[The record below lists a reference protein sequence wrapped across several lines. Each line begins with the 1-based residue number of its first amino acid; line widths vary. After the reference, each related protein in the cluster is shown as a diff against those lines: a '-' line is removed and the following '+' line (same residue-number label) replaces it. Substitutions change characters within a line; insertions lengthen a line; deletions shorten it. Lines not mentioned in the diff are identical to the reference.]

1 MCNEI
6 KIEAPLNLRYIY
18 DLEPVKTRILRKC
31 REEWKDAAE
40 EMPKLS
46 TYCQI
51 KDFTEPAVMVR
62 SNIHR
67 NGRSVLSRLP
77 LKVKTGRYNKKNKV
91 DRNIRFCQVCGKDE
105 VEDEIHLIFIC
116 SELKPT
122 CKEHLKPLLKSSRET
137 TSMSNT
143 EKLQWL
149 LHKDK
154 IKEFSAILSI
164 IFNARQN
171 KMYRTN

>member
-1 MCNEI
+1 MS
-6 KIEAPLNLRYIY
+6 
-18 DLEPVKTRILRKC
+18 
-31 REEWKDAAE
+31 
-40 EMPKLS
+40 KLS
-46 TYCQI
+46 TYCQV

-67 NGRSVLSRLP
+67 NDRSVLSRLLCGILP
-77 LKVKTGRYNKKNKV
+77 LEIETGRYNKRKKV
-91 DRNIRFCQVCGKDE
+91 ERNARYCKVCGKDE
-105 VEDEIHLIFIC
+105 VEDETHLIFIC
-116 SELKPT
+116 SELKSIR
-122 CKEHLKPLLKSSRET
+122 KEHLKPFLTTSRET
-137 TSMSNT
+137 ASMSNT

-149 LHKDK
+149 LHKDR